1 MENGITAR
9 GDMTAGPIWR
19 KLLLFFVPTWFGAVF
34 QQLYNTA
41 DTIIVGRFVGT
52 GALAAVGVCGT
63 LVMFIGGVVA
73 GIASGAAV
81 VAAQRI
87 GANQPDE
94 VRRAVGAAS
103 FACLALGAVFSV
115 LGILAAPA
123 VLRAMDTPA
132 GILADSVLYM
142 RVYLAGMIPM
152 LFYNAGTGILRAAGD
167 SRRPLYI
174 LAAASLLNILL
185 DLVLVAAMGLG
196 VLGAALATLLS
207 QTASALLVL
216 RRLTGARAEG
226 QPYRLRRGG
235 LRPEAEPLAA
245 MACIGL
251 PAAVQAMLYDISN
264 ILVQVYINAYGT
276 TAVAAWSVFGKLDSL
291 FWMTV
296 QSLGIAVTTFAG
308 QNFGARKL
316 SRMRRGAAQ
325 ACGIGCALSLA
336 IMALLLGL
344 GRPIFGCFTTDAQVI
359 ELGLTMTRAIV
370 PWYISFIAIEVLS
383 ATLRGAG
390 DTLMPTL
397 ITLFGVCGVRLAWL
411 FWAAPRLG
419 GMQAVLACFPVS
431 WCVTAALYLAYYLPG
446 GWLRRRL
453 AAQEQ
458 QESLK

>member
-1 MENGITAR
+1 MENSITAR
-9 GDMTAGPIWR
+9 GDMTTGPIWR
-19 KLLLFFVPTWFGAVF
+19 KLLLFFVPTWFGVVF

-52 GALAAVGVCGT
+52 GALAAVGVCCT

-73 GIASGAAV
+73 GITSGAAV

-87 GANQPDE
+87 GANQPGE
-94 VRRAVGAAS
+94 VRRTVGAAT
-103 FACLALGAVFSV
+103 FACLVLGAAFSV

-132 GILADSVLYM
+132 EILADSVLYM
-142 RVYLAGMIPM
+142 RIYLAGMIPM
-152 LFYNAGTGILRAAGD
+152 LLYNAGTGILRAAGD

-174 LAAASLLNILL
+174 LAATSLLNILL
-185 DLVLVAAMGLG
+185 DLVLVAALGLG

-207 QTASALLVL
+207 QAASALLVL

-226 QPYRLRRGG
+226 QPYQLQRGA
-235 LRPEAEPLAA
+235 LRPEPELLAA
-245 MACIGL
+245 MARIGL
-251 PAAVQAMLYDISN
+251 PAAVQAMLYDVSN
-264 ILVQVYINAYGT
+264 ILVQVYINAFGT
-276 TAVAAWSVFGKLDSL
+276 TAVAAWSVFGKLDGL

-296 QSLGIAVTTFAG
+296 QSLGLAVTTFAG
-308 QNFGARKL
+308 QNFGARRL
-316 SRMRRGAAQ
+316 DRMRRGAVQ

-344 GRPIFGCFTTDAQVI
+344 GRPLIGCFTTDGPVI
-359 ELGLTMTRAIV
+359 ELGLVMTRAIV

-411 FWAAPRLG
+411 FWAAPLFG
-419 GMQAVLACFPVS
+419 SMQAVLACFPVS
-431 WCVTAALYLAYYLPG
+431 WCVTAMLYLLYYLPG

-453 AAQEQ
+453 AAQQ
-458 QESLK
+458 QEE